1 MALGTGGH
9 RNPSLMN
16 RGIRI
21 YFCLDPVE
29 TVTGRAGGG
38 ITSSPCCKNPVD
50 TLCKLIGDIRMA
62 GPTGLRNIGPKDRRL
77 RIDERPQ
84 VMAPMAIRTRDL
96 ARHPMYTFL
105 EFLFRKGRT

>member
-1 MALGTGGH
+1 MALGTRGH
-9 RNPSLMN
+9 RNPSLMD
-16 RGIRI
+16 RGIRV
-21 YFCLDPVE
+21 YLCLDPME

-50 TLCKLIGDIRMA
+50 TFCKLIGDIRMA
-62 GPTGLRNIGPKDRRL
+62 GPTRLRNIGPKDRRL

-105 EFLFRKGRT
+105 EFLFRNGRT